1 MARENCAHSITTIL
15 DKSESEHWF
24 ITLHIWYACNFR
36 VNKIYGHKA
45 SPRTFSA
52 SRIKDVED
60 AKFPHKFP
68 LISLRLHSKR
78 CKFSFISLGLNKN
91 DALLCLFFNF
101 RAPQTFIYA

>member
-45 SPRTFSA
+45 SPRTFSGL
-52 SRIKDVED
+52 ED
-60 AKFPHKFP
+60 KG
-68 LISLRLHSKR
+68 RRR
-78 CKFSFISLGLNKN
+78 CEIP
-91 DALLCLFFNF
+91 A
-101 RAPQTFIYA
+101 